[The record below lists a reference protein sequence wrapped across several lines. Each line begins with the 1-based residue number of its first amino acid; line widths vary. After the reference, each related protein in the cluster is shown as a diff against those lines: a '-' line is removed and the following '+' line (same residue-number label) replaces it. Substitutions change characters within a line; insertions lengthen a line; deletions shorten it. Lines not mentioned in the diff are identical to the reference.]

1 MAAAAASRCSRP
13 ITTLVS
19 RSRRSCSCS
28 SSLFLPFLLPFLAR
42 QSTQRKVR
50 HPPIVRLSSYSS
62 SSASA
67 SSPYSPPSASLSHA
81 APQAETRDSKLF
93 QWEVSV
99 ARITAHARSRSS
111 FSTNASTAHQ
121 TLLTQI
127 SQLLHELKTLGARP
141 ETPPHALTTQLSRA
155 GMLDLAARALSDTI
169 ALNIEPDA
177 ETYHHIIAAHVRHRD
192 KPSFDAALRFYADM
206 KHAGIVPKA
215 ATFRMLL
222 RALAKQ
228 TSPADTAAFETMKH
242 LYADMHIVRVTPDAS
257 TFGVFITTCERI
269 NSYRTALG
277 QFNDSRDAD
286 VQLTD
291 RVYWS
296 LVRMALRARD
306 VEFMQRV
313 LDTAGGRYG
322 YKMDADTY
330 QCAIEAYLTVSD
342 LRRAREAVVEM
353 IQGGDVS
360 DVACNAFMRQ
370 ALRPEVREC
379 GGPVAAVDVYQL
391 LSADK
396 RRSLD
401 PAVLFTLLPHL
412 VELHPRRTDAALELF
427 YDDLLA
433 RGRMPTE
440 AVAQTFVDALMNTFE
455 RGDGN
460 GTESA
465 AAAAASAAATV
476 MAKLRS
482 FNLTIRNN
490 QVNIVAR
497 TAIIANRLSDAKLL
511 IVACCTAHEP
521 IDFDVYKLYL
531 HAMLSQHDIA
541 SVRDVYDRI
550 SGIARD
556 ADAPATRG
564 ATQIVRL
571 PRITFTAILACL
583 DQWVMQ
589 NRKVKERSDFHAA
602 CSLARDAVSRCVD
615 LLGDT
620 WLQNGFARHVEVSR
634 AAVKALWMKRIR
646 YAVEKD
652 GGVAAVERARE
663 ILADMARLYPDLADA
678 GCYAPVMRGLA
689 GVRQGA
695 EALKLRDEMLRAHQ
709 LDSLE
714 TLRIAFGVWLENDDL
729 DAACAALRCPPV
741 ENWLRDGEEDFSGR
755 LALALVKKA
764 RFDDAKEV
772 IDEAKRRGVTITWN
786 LLDAEMQVLFDH
798 GCADNA
804 LELFLEFYSVTMRTT
819 VTTRSRPA
827 LEPTTMQ
834 TLLET
839 ALDTREEAKSN
850 NGAQIVVSAICE
862 NPHHY
867 TADFY
872 RSCTTLLFTAPSQ
885 SESASRLVYATA
897 AAGYA
902 PDVDLVKKLLGR
914 FADAGDVRK
923 AWRLFRAVWVDHQKS
938 AAELA
943 DGAKT
948 SVDKKLD
955 VEEDAAV
962 DEHFAL
968 VKRALRAAQPGPD
981 VTAVEYA
988 ITKWRNNEDL
998 SSQDTLAPRVVWN
1011 ADYSDLTRPG
1021 VVRAF
1026 PIIPNATINRLRHLI
1041 NAKESDTDDN
1051 AEPSTGKTLLVTRLG
1066 MSLLGQ
1072 SRTTGVPPELIPY
1085 ILLANLRRRQLV
1097 VRTCVDSMLRIPA
1110 VGERYLWAAVDTLQ
1124 ERGDAFGVEVLARH
1138 IARHVN
1144 GERILMAWADK
1155 WSADENRHGVVLLMA
1170 LLKGIRAFPGLVD
1183 DSKTNGLAISCLRA
1197 AAASSG
1203 NDDKGARRSVTQ
1215 QVKWMRAR
1223 GFEFTHESQLLALLS
1238 ECKKREFSLRRK
1250 TVFEQLVDVF
1260 HAAMATKNLN
1270 TDPRSFEPT
1279 AATLATLLSSALP
1292 TQRDARA
1299 VRSLWAMLVRTYGVN
1314 PDEGCFRHLIRVIGN
1329 GSEAER
1335 EAVMLA
1341 ARRKGFMAVQP
1352 QR

>member
-1 MAAAAASRCSRP
+1 M
-13 ITTLVS
+13 
-19 RSRRSCSCS
+19 
-28 SSLFLPFLLPFLAR
+28 
-42 QSTQRKVR
+42 
-50 HPPIVRLSSYSS
+50 
-62 SSASA
+62 
-67 SSPYSPPSASLSHA
+67 
-81 APQAETRDSKLF
+81 RDSKLS
-93 QWEVSV
+93 QWEVIL
-99 ARITAHARSRSS
+99 ARITAHAHSRSS
-111 FSTNASTAHQ
+111 FSTNASTGHQ

-127 SQLLHELKTLGARP
+127 SQLLHELKTLDARP
-141 ETPPHALTTQLSRA
+141 ETPPHALITQLSRA

-192 KPSFDAALRFYADM
+192 KPSLDAALRFYADM
-206 KHAGIVPKA
+206 KQAGIVPKA
-215 ATFRMLL
+215 ATFRILL

-242 LYADMHIVRVTPDAS
+242 LYVDMHIVRVKPDAL

-291 RVYWS
+291 RVYWT
-296 LVRMALRARD
+296 LIRMALRARD
-306 VEFMQRV
+306 VESMQRV
-313 LDTAGGRYG
+313 LDTARGRYG

-330 QCAIEAYLTVSD
+330 QFVIEGYLVVSD
-342 LRRAREAVVEM
+342 LRRAQDAVVEM
-353 IQGGDVS
+353 IQGGDIS

-370 ALRPEVREC
+370 ALRPEAQER
-379 GGPVAAVDVYQL
+379 GGPAAAVDVYQL

-412 VELHPRRTDAALELF
+412 VELHPRRKDAALEVF

-433 RGRMPTE
+433 RGRVPTE
-440 AVAQTFVDALMNTFE
+440 AVAQTFVDALINPLE

-482 FNLTIRNN
+482 LNLPIRNN
-490 QVNIVAR
+490 QVNIVAK
-497 TAIIANRLSDAKLL
+497 TAITTNRLSDAKLL

-531 HAMLSQHDIA
+531 HAMLSQRDIA

-556 ADAPATRG
+556 ADAPVSRG

-571 PRITFTAILACL
+571 ARITFTAILACL

-589 NRKVKERSDFHAA
+589 NRKVKEGAEFHAA
-602 CSLARDAVSRCVD
+602 CSLARDAVLRCVD
-615 LLGDT
+615 LVGDT
-620 WLQNGFARHVEVSR
+620 RLQNSFARHLEVSR

-646 YAVEKD
+646 YYVEKD
-652 GGVAAVERARE
+652 GGIAAVERARE
-663 ILADMARLYPDLADA
+663 ILADMARLYPDLDDA
-678 GCYAPVMRGLA
+678 ECYAPVMRGLA

-695 EALKLRDEMLRAHQ
+695 EALKLRDEMLRAQQ

-714 TLRIAFGVWLENDDL
+714 TLRTAFGVWLENDDL
-729 DAACAALRCPPV
+729 DAACAALRCPSV
-741 ENWLRDGEEDFSGR
+741 EKWLRDGEDDFSGR
-755 LALALVKKA
+755 LALALAQKA
-764 RFDDAKEV
+764 RFGDAEGV
-772 IDEAKRRGVTITWN
+772 IDEAKRRGVTKTWN
-786 LLDAEMQVLFDH
+786 LLDAEMQVLFDR
-798 GCADNA
+798 GRADNA
-804 LELFLEFYSVTMRTT
+804 LELFLEFYSATTRTT
-819 VTTRSRPA
+819 MTTSSRPA
-827 LEPTTMQ
+827 LKPATMQ
-834 TLLET
+834 ALLET
-839 ALDTREEAKSN
+839 ALNTREEAKSN
-850 NGAQIVVSAICE
+850 NAGQIVVSAICE

-902 PDVDLVKKLLGR
+902 PDGDLVKKLLAR
-914 FADAGDVRK
+914 FADAGDARR
-923 AWRLFRAVWVDHQKS
+923 AWRLFRAVWVDHQNNT
-938 AAELA
+938 AALA

-948 SVDKKLD
+948 IVDKKLD
-955 VEEDAAV
+955 VEKDAPDAAAV

-968 VKRALRAAQPGPD
+968 VKRALHAAQPGPD
-981 VTAVEYA
+981 VTAVEHA

-1011 ADYSDLTRPG
+1011 ADFSDLTRPG

-1026 PIIPNATINRLRHLI
+1026 PIVPNATINRLRHLI
-1041 NAKESDTDDN
+1041 NARESDTDDN
-1051 AEPSTGKTLLVTRLG
+1051 AEPSTGKTLLVTRLA

-1097 VRTCVDSMLRIPA
+1097 VRACVDSMLRIPA
-1110 VGERYLWAAVDTLQ
+1110 VGERYLWAVVDTLQ
-1124 ERGDAFGVEVLARH
+1124 ERGDAFGVELLARH
-1138 IARHVN
+1138 VARHVN
-1144 GERILMAWADK
+1144 GGRLLMAWADK
-1155 WSADENRHGVVLLMA
+1155 WSADESRHGAVLLMA
-1170 LLKGIRAFPGLVD
+1170 LLKGIRAFPGVVD
-1183 DSKTNGLAISCLRA
+1183 VLKRNGLAISCARA

-1203 NDDKGARRSVTQ
+1203 NDDKWSRRSVTQ
-1215 QVKWMRAR
+1215 QVRWMRAR

-1238 ECKKREFSLRRK
+1238 ECKKREFKLRYK
-1250 TVFEQLVDVF
+1250 TMFEQLVDVF
-1260 HAAMATKNLN
+1260 HAAMATKNPN

-1279 AATLATLLSSALP
+1279 AATLAILLSSPLP
-1292 TQRDARA
+1292 TQSDARA
-1299 VRSLWAMLVRTYGVN
+1299 ARSLWAMLVRTYGVI
-1314 PDEGCFRHLIRVIGN
+1314 PDEGCFRHLLRVIGN

-1341 ARRKGFMAVQP
+1341 ARRKGFMDLQPPQSSAGSKSPTAVEHSMAEENAVCKVP
-1352 QR
+1352 PLCVSNDGV

>member
-1 MAAAAASRCSRP
+1 
-13 ITTLVS
+13 
-19 RSRRSCSCS
+19 
-28 SSLFLPFLLPFLAR
+28 
-42 QSTQRKVR
+42 
-50 HPPIVRLSSYSS
+50 
-62 SSASA
+62 
-67 SSPYSPPSASLSHA
+67 
-81 APQAETRDSKLF
+81 
-93 QWEVSV
+93 
-99 ARITAHARSRSS
+99 
-111 FSTNASTAHQ
+111 
-121 TLLTQI
+121 
-127 SQLLHELKTLGARP
+127 
-141 ETPPHALTTQLSRA
+141 
-155 GMLDLAARALSDTI
+155 MLDLAARALSDTI

-177 ETYHHIIAAHVRHRD
+177 KTYHHIIAAHVRHRD
-192 KPSFDAALRFYADM
+192 KPSLDAALRFYADM

-215 ATFRMLL
+215 ATFRTLL

-257 TFGVFITTCERI
+257 TFGVFITTCEQI
-269 NSYRTALG
+269 YSYRTALG
-277 QFNDSRDAD
+277 QFTDSQDAD

-291 RVYWS
+291 RVYWT
-296 LVRMALRARD
+296 LVRMASRARD
-306 VEFMQRV
+306 VESMQRV
-313 LDTAGGRYG
+313 LDTARGRYG

-330 QCAIEAYLTVSD
+330 QFAIEGYLAVAD
-342 LRRAREAVVEM
+342 LRRARGAVVEM

-370 ALRPEVREC
+370 ALRPEATER
-379 GGPVAAVDVYQL
+379 GGPATAVDIYQL
-391 LSADK
+391 LSAEK

-412 VELHPRRTDAALELF
+412 VELHPRRTDAALEVF

-433 RGRMPTE
+433 RGRVPTE
-440 AVAQTFVDALMNTFE
+440 AVAQTFVDALINTLE

-460 GTESA
+460 GNESA
-465 AAAAASAAATV
+465 APAAASAAATV
-476 MAKLRS
+476 MAKLRAL
-482 FNLTIRNN
+482 NLPIRNN
-490 QVNIVAR
+490 QVNIVAK
-497 TAIIANRLSDAKLL
+497 TAITTNRLSDAKLL

-521 IDFDVYKLYL
+521 LDIDVYKLYL

-541 SVRDVYDRI
+541 SVRDIYDRI
-550 SGIARD
+550 GGIARD
-556 ADAPATRG
+556 ADAPVTRG

-571 PRITFTAILACL
+571 ARITFTAILACL
-583 DQWVMQ
+583 DQWVMR
-589 NRKVKERSDFHAA
+589 NRKVKEHPEFHAA
-602 CSLARDAVSRCVD
+602 CSLARDAVLRCVD
-615 LLGDT
+615 LVGDT
-620 WLQNGFARHVEVSR
+620 RLQNSFARHLEVSR

-646 YAVEKD
+646 YSLEKD

-695 EALKLRDEMLRAHQ
+695 GALKLRDEMRRAHQ

-729 DAACAALRCPPV
+729 DAACAALRRPPV
-741 ENWLRDGEEDFSGR
+741 GNWLRDEEDDDFSRR
-755 LALALVKKA
+755 LALALAQKA
-764 RFDDAKEV
+764 RFGDAEGV

-786 LLDAEMQVLFDH
+786 LFDAEMQVLFDR
-798 GCADNA
+798 GRADNA
-804 LELFLEFYSVTMRTT
+804 LELFLEFYSATT
-819 VTTRSRPA
+819 RETITTRSRPA
-827 LEPTTMQ
+827 LKSATMQ

-839 ALDTREEAKSN
+839 ALNTREEAKSN

-872 RSCTTLLFTAPSQ
+872 RSCTTLLFTARSQ

-897 AAGYA
+897 AAGYS
-902 PDVDLVKKLLGR
+902 PDGHLVKQLLGR
-914 FADAGDVRK
+914 FADAGDARK
-923 AWRLFRAVWVDHQKS
+923 AWRLFRAVWVDHQNS
-938 AAELA
+938 TAVLA
-943 DGAKT
+943 DGAKRI
-948 SVDKKLD
+948 VDEKLD
-955 VEEDAAV
+955 EDAPDAAAV

-968 VKRALRAAQPGPD
+968 VKRALQAAQPGPD
-981 VTAVEYA
+981 VTAVEHA

-1021 VVRAF
+1021 VARAF

-1041 NAKESDTDDN
+1041 TARESDTDDN
-1051 AEPSTGKTLLVTRLG
+1051 AEPSTGKTLLVTRLA

-1072 SRTTGVPPELIPY
+1072 SRTTGVPPDLIPY

-1097 VRTCVDSMLRIPA
+1097 VRDCVDSMLRIPA

-1138 IARHVN
+1138 VARHMN
-1144 GERILMAWADK
+1144 GGRLLMAWADK
-1155 WSADENRHGVVLLMA
+1155 WSADESRHGVVLLLA
-1170 LLKGIRAFPGLVD
+1170 LWKGIRAFPGVVD
-1183 DSKTNGLAISCLRA
+1183 DLKTNGLAISCARA
-1197 AAASSG
+1197 AAVSSG
-1203 NDDKGARRSVTQ
+1203 NDDKGSRRSVMQ
-1215 QVKWMRAR
+1215 QVRWMRAR
-1223 GFEFTHESQLLALLS
+1223 GFKFTHESQLLALLS
-1238 ECKKREFSLRRK
+1238 ECKKREFSLRNK
-1250 TVFEQLVDVF
+1250 TMFEQLVDVF
-1260 HAAMATKNLN
+1260 HAAMATKNPN

-1299 VRSLWAMLVRTYGVN
+1299 ARSLWAMLVRTYGVN

-1341 ARRKGFMAVQP
+1341 ARRKGFMAV
-1352 QR
+1352 